1 MLKGSLAPEYNKI
14 ENIIYQRFPNR
25 STTDDEVLSNVDSQ
39 VGEAKK
45 EEEND

>member
-1 MLKGSLAPEYNKI
+1 MLKGSLAPEYKKI
-14 ENIIYQRFPNR
+14 ENIIYQRFPTR
-25 STTDDEVLSNVDSQ
+25 STADDEVLTSVEAQ

>member
-1 MLKGSLAPEYNKI
+1 MLKGSLAPEYKKI
-14 ENIIYQRFPNR
+14 ENIIYQRISR
-25 STTDDEVLSNVDSQ
+25 STEEDTALSNVESQ